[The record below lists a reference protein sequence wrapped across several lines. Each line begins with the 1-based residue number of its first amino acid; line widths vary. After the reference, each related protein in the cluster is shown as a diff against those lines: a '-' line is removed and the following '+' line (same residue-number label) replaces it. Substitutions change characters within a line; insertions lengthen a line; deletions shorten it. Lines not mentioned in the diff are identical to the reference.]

1 MICIHADVLR
11 DNEPVDNKLRARVV
25 IVAETAPASL
35 SISGADVEELGPD
48 YVIAAGSLLIT
59 PAANYIAFA
68 DGVFTEKE

>member
-1 MICIHADVLR
+1 MICIYADILR

-35 SISGADVEELGPD
+35 SISGADVAELGPD

-59 PAANYIAFA
+59 PGANYIAFT